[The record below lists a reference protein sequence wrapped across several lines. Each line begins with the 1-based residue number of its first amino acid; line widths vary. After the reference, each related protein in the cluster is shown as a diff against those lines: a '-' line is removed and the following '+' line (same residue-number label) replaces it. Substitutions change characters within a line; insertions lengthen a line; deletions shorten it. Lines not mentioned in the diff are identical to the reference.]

1 MKFQPLPLQGAW
13 LIEAEPITDERGFF
27 TRIIDRQQFQSYGLN
42 SDLLQASMSHNTHR
56 GTLRGMHLQVT
67 PFAET
72 KLIRVTSGSILDVI
86 IDLRKNSSTYLE
98 HFAVTLRASEPAIL
112 YVPEGFAHGFQ
123 TLADHT
129 EVYYHMNQVYH
140 GPSARSF
147 LWSDLQFGIEWPFPT
162 PILSPKDA
170 SAPVFDPQQLSAI

>member
-1 MKFQPLPLQGAW
+1 MNFTPLPLHGAW
-13 LIEAEPITDERGFF
+13 LIEAEPISDERGFF
-27 TRIIDRQQFQSYGLN
+27 TRLIDCQEFITFGLN
-42 SDLLQASMSHNTHR
+42 TDLLQASMSYNTRR
-56 GTLRGMHLQVT
+56 GTLRGLHLQAA

-72 KLIRVTSGSILDVI
+72 KLIRVTSGSIHDVI
-86 IDLRKNSSTYLE
+86 VDLRPKSPTYLQ
-98 HFAVTLRASEPAIL
+98 HLAISLSAKEPAIL

-123 TLADHT
+123 TLEDHT

-147 LWSDLQFGIEWPFPT
+147 LWSDPQFGIEWPLAN

-170 SAPVFDPQQLSAI
+170 AAPSFQSVI

>member
-1 MKFQPLPLQGAW
+1 MKILPLPLPGAY
-13 LIEAEPITDERGFF
+13 LINAEPITDERGFF
-27 TRIIDRQQFQSYGLN
+27 TRLIDRKEFLRYDLN
-42 SDLLQASMSHNTHR
+42 SNLLQASMSHNTRR

-72 KLIRVTSGSILDVI
+72 KLVRVTSGSIHDVI
-86 IDLRKNSSTYLE
+86 IDLRNSSPTYLQ
-98 HFAVTLRASEPAIL
+98 HFAVTLKASEPAIL
-112 YVPEGFAHGFQ
+112 YVPEGLAHGFQ
-123 TLADHT
+123 TLEDHT

-147 LWSDLQFGIEWPFPT
+147 LWSDPQFGIEWPLPN

-170 SAPVFDPQQLSAI
+170 AAPVFDLQLLR